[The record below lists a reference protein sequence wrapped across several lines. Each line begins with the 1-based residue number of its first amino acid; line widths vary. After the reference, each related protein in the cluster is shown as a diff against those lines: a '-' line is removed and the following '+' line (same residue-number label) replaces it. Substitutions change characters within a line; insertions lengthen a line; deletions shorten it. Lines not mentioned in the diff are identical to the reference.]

1 MNKSLGLGAAAILV
15 FCILACDSP
24 PWSKVI
30 IANDSPADL
39 TVRQKLPYHS
49 WFANPC
55 IYSSEQWKNGDAMC
69 TTVSHV
75 FNMDF
80 EGEKWVTV
88 TIPSGGAAEIDRG
101 RHPDIGED
109 PEGTL
114 MIDRLELKGAAGDVR
129 GKGEDKSLRN
139 LRRKVANLRT
149 CGESPQDMFITIGK

>member
-88 TIPSGGAAEIDRG
+88 TIPSDGAAEIDRG
-101 RHPDIGED
+101 RHPDIEED

-114 MIDRLELKGAAGDVR
+114 MIDRLELKGAAGDR
-129 GKGEDKSLRN
+129 AWEGRRQIFAEFKKEGSELAYLWGK
-139 LRRKVANLRT
+139 
-149 CGESPQDMFITIGK
+149 SPRYVYYYR